1 MPRQYAM
8 INQTQYHNV
17 YMMDN
22 QIHVM
27 VPSKDE
33 LAKMYDN
40 IVWNHGLIMFNSI
53 NYIFL
58 KELYREEDL
67 NGNWTAI
74 LQVVKDL

>member
-8 INQTQYHNV
+8 INQIQYHNV

-22 QIHVM
+22 QLHVM
-27 VPSKDE
+27 VHSKDA

-40 IVWNHGLIMFNSI
+40 IVWSHGLIMFDSI

-58 KELYREEDL
+58 KELHREEDL

>member
-1 MPRQYAM
+1 MPRQCAM
-8 INQTQYHNV
+8 INQTQYYNV

-22 QIHVM
+22 QLHIM
-27 VPSKDE
+27 VPSKKA
-33 LAKMYDN
+33 LSKMYDN

-58 KELYREEDL
+58 KELCHEEDH

>member
-8 INQTQYHNV
+8 INQTQYYNV

-22 QIHVM
+22 QLHVM
-27 VPSKDE
+27 VPSKNA

-58 KELYREEDL
+58 KELYREEDH